1 MDEFL
6 RQSVPLAIA
15 IFLVTAMLSLGLELT
30 LKQIMAPLRNR
41 RLVIR
46 SVLISGLA
54 VPLVAIALTRALA
67 MEQALATGLIVY
79 ALAAGTEGG
88 PKFVQLVK
96 GNTAFAFGLLGVLLT
111 VTVVFLPLAI
121 NLAIPGAEVSV
132 GEVVVKLLLLVAL
145 PIAVGMAVN
154 ARAADLAARLSP
166 GVHRL
171 SMIFLAT
178 LFFLVIYVNI
188 EAIVSLQST
197 AVLAGLLLFAIAYV
211 VGYAA
216 GGPAVEDRKALAF
229 MTFARNG
236 SISMLIAG
244 QVFIEQPQVL
254 VMATL
259 MAAGSVV
266 AAVIVVVTDRLLNR
280 RTGDA
285 TAI

>member
-6 RQSVPLAIA
+6 RPSVPLAIA
-15 IFLVTAMLSLGLELT
+15 IFLVTAMLSLGLDLT
-30 LKQIMAPLRNR
+30 LKQIMEPLRNR
-41 RLVIR
+41 RLVIK

-54 VPLVAIALTRALA
+54 VPLVAIALTQALA

-96 GNTAFAFGLLGVLLT
+96 GSTAFAFGLLGVLLT

-145 PIAVGMAVN
+145 PIAVGMVVN
-154 ARAADLAARLSP
+154 ARVADLAARISP

-171 SMIFLAT
+171 SMIFLAI

-188 EAIVSLQST
+188 DAIVSLQWT
-197 AVLAGLLLFAIAYV
+197 ALLAGLLLFAISYV
-211 VGYAA
+211 IGYAA

-266 AAVIVVVTDRLLNR
+266 VAVIVVVTDRLLNR
-280 RTGDA
+280 RTGVA

>member
-1 MDEFL
+1 MDEIL

-15 IFLVTAMLSLGLELT
+15 IFLVTAMLSLGLDLT
-30 LKQIMAPLRNR
+30 LKQIMEPLRNR
-41 RLVIR
+41 RLVIK

-54 VPLVAIALTRALA
+54 VPLVAIALTQALA

-96 GNTAFAFGLLGVLLT
+96 GNTALAFGLLGVLLT

-132 GEVVVKLLLLVAL
+132 GDVVVKLLLLVAL
-145 PIAVGMAVN
+145 PIAVGMVVN
-154 ARAADLAARLSP
+154 ARAADLAARISP

-171 SMIFLAT
+171 SIIFLAI

-188 EAIVSLQST
+188 EAIVSMQST
-197 AVLAGLLLFAIAYV
+197 AVLAGMLLFAITYG

-216 GGPAVEDRKALAF
+216 GGPVVEDRKALAF

-244 QVFIEQPQVL
+244 QVFIDQPQVL

-266 AAVIVVVTDRLLNR
+266 VAVVVVVTDRLLNR
-280 RTGDA
+280 RTGVA

>member
-30 LKQIMAPLRNR
+30 LKQVMAPLRNR
-41 RLVIR
+41 RLVIK

-54 VPLVAIALTRALA
+54 VPLVAIALTQAFA

-88 PKFVQLVK
+88 PKFVQLVN

-244 QVFIEQPQVL
+244 QVFIDQPQVL

>member
-6 RQSVPLAIA
+6 RQSVPQAIA
-15 IFLVTAMLSLGLELT
+15 IFLVTAMLSLGLDLT

-88 PKFVQLVK
+88 PKFVQLVN

-171 SMIFLAT
+171 SMIFLAI

-188 EAIVSLQST
+188 EAIVSLQWT
-197 AVLAGLLLFAIAYV
+197 ALLAGLLFFAISYLI
-211 VGYAA
+211 GYAA
-216 GGPAVEDRKALAF
+216 GGSAVEDRKALAF

>member
-15 IFLVTAMLSLGLELT
+15 IFLVTAMLSLGLDLT
-30 LKQIMAPLRNR
+30 LKQIMEPLRNR
-41 RLVIR
+41 RLVIK

-54 VPLVAIALTRALA
+54 VPLVAIALTQALA

-96 GNTAFAFGLLGVLLT
+96 GSTAFAFGLLGVLLT

-145 PIAVGMAVN
+145 PIAVGMVVN
-154 ARAADLAARLSP
+154 ARAADLAARISP

-171 SMIFLAT
+171 SIIFLAI

-188 EAIVSLQST
+188 EAIVSMQST
-197 AVLAGLLLFAIAYV
+197 AVLAGMLLFAITYG

-216 GGPAVEDRKALAF
+216 GGPVVEDRKALAF

-244 QVFIEQPQVL
+244 QVFIDQPQVL

-266 AAVIVVVTDRLLNR
+266 VAVIVVVTDRLLNR
-280 RTGDA
+280 RTGVA

>member
-15 IFLVTAMLSLGLELT
+15 IFLVTAMLSLGLDLT
-30 LKQIMAPLRNR
+30 LKQIMEPLRNR
-41 RLVIR
+41 RLVIK

-54 VPLVAIALTRALA
+54 VPLVAIALTQALA

-88 PKFVQLVK
+88 PKFVQLVM
-96 GNTAFAFGLLGVLLT
+96 
-111 VTVVFLPLAI
+111 AI

-145 PIAVGMAVN
+145 PIAVGMVVN
-154 ARAADLAARLSP
+154 ARVADLAARISP

-171 SMIFLAT
+171 SMIFLAI

-188 EAIVSLQST
+188 DAIVSLQWT
-197 AVLAGLLLFAIAYV
+197 ALLAGLLLFAISYV
-211 VGYAA
+211 IGYAA

-266 AAVIVVVTDRLLNR
+266 VAVIVVVTDRLLNR
-280 RTGDA
+280 RTGVA

>member
-15 IFLVTAMLSLGLELT
+15 IFLVTAMLSLGLDLT
-30 LKQIMAPLRNR
+30 LKQIMEPLRNR
-41 RLVIR
+41 RLVIK

-54 VPLVAIALTRALA
+54 VPLVAIALTQAFA

-88 PKFVQLVK
+88 PKFVQLVN

-111 VTVVFLPLAI
+111 VTVVFLPLGI

>member
-1 MDEFL
+1 ME
-6 RQSVPLAIA
+6 
-15 IFLVTAMLSLGLELT
+15 
-30 LKQIMAPLRNR
+30 PLRNR
-41 RLVIR
+41 RLVIK

-54 VPLVAIALTRALA
+54 VPLVAIALTQALA

-96 GNTAFAFGLLGVLLT
+96 GSTAFAFGLLV
-111 VTVVFLPLAI
+111 AI

-145 PIAVGMAVN
+145 PIAVGMVVN
-154 ARAADLAARLSP
+154 ARVADLAARISP

-171 SMIFLAT
+171 SMIFLAI

-188 EAIVSLQST
+188 DAIVSLQWT
-197 AVLAGLLLFAIAYV
+197 ALLAGLLLFAISYV
-211 VGYAA
+211 IGYAA

-266 AAVIVVVTDRLLNR
+266 VAVIVVVTDRLLNR
-280 RTGDA
+280 RTGVA

>member
-30 LKQIMAPLRNR
+30 LKQVMAPLRNR
-41 RLVIR
+41 RLVIK

-54 VPLVAIALTRALA
+54 VPLVAIALTQAFA

-88 PKFVQLVK
+88 PKFVQLVN

-111 VTVVFLPLAI
+111 VTVVFLPLGI
-121 NLAIPGAEVSV
+121 NLAIPGADVSV